1 MRVAV
6 SGKPSKIRSED
17 TPSRFLRSDGV
28 FFLPLKRLKKDYYL
42 LPLFRA
48 IIATTNKP
56 NVKIHVSDSKVTV

>member
-48 IIATTNKP
+48 IIAATIFP
-56 NVKIHVSDSKVTV
+56 